1 MRFLRRGIQQM
12 KSPREQ
18 AIFARPTRRMMV
30 FVDGEN
36 LVFRYQNMVNNGFVP
51 RDEMK
56 HEPDVFVW
64 FDGFTHLGQQHEI
77 IRTTYYTYVVG
88 DDLRVTNIRNQLRS
102 MQFSKHMASLL
113 PNTLSPCVFK
123 KDQRSRSGKGVDIQ
137 LSVDM
142 MSHVFRGNVDS
153 ILLLSGD
160 GDYAPLL
167 DEVKR
172 AGILVYVSAFS
183 DGFSSSLKD
192 RADAVYELDG
202 TTWK

>member
-1 MRFLRRGIQQM
+1 MM
-12 KSPREQ
+12 NPWEQ

-36 LVFRYQNMVNNGFVP
+36 LVFRYQEMVKKGFVP
-51 RDEMK
+51 RDDMK

-77 IRTTYYTYVVG
+77 VRTTYYTYVVG
-88 DDLRVTNIRNQLRS
+88 DDDRVSAMRNRLRS
-102 MQFSKHMASLL
+102 LNFSKHMASLL

-123 KDQRSRSGKGVDIQ
+123 KNQRSRSVKGVDIQ

-153 ILLLSGD
+153 VLLLSGD

-172 AGILVYVSAFS
+172 AGVLVYVSAFS
-183 DGFSSSLKD
+183 DGFSSALKD
-192 RADAVYELDG
+192 RADAFYELDG

>member
-1 MRFLRRGIQQM
+1 M
-12 KSPREQ
+12 PNPWEQ

-30 FVDGEN
+30 FADGEN
-36 LVFRYQNMVNNGFVP
+36 LVFRYQEMIKKGFVP
-51 RDEMK
+51 RDDMS

-64 FDGFTHLGQQHEI
+64 FNGFTQLALQHEI
-77 IRTTYYTYVVG
+77 LRATYYTYVVG
-88 DDLRVTNIRNQLRS
+88 DDARVASIRGRLRS

-113 PNTLSPCVFK
+113 PSALSPCVFK

-142 MSHVFRGNVDS
+142 MSHVYRGNVDS
-153 ILLLSGD
+153 VLLLSGD

-172 AGILVYVSAFS
+172 AGVLVYVSAFS
-183 DGFSSSLKD
+183 EGFNSALKD